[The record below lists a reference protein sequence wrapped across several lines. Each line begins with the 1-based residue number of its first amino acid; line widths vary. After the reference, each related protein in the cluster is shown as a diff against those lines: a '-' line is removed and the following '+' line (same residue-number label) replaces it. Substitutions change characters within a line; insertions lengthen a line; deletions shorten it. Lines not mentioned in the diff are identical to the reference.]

1 MTASS
6 HCETGREPGGHSQDP
21 ALERAG
27 PAESWLGRRASWRD
41 CLSNAARAS
50 TQERQGRWGSTA
62 GWAERIKGPEERR
75 RRAPLHTE
83 IDHSTVCFLLM
94 WTVYSVFIELVT
106 VLLLFLFFFFAA
118 RPVGLIA
125 QPGNEP
131 AAPPHLPPLDRGQS
145 PSHWTTRKVPETGH
159 LEKLQCLIP

>member
-106 VLLLFLFFFFAA
+106 VLLLFLFFFLLQDPWALLPNLGTSLQHPRTHHRWIEGRVLA
-118 RPVGLIA
+118 TGP
-125 QPGNEP
+125 PGKSLRL
-131 AAPPHLPPLDRGQS
+131 A
-145 PSHWTTRKVPETGH
+145 
-159 LEKLQCLIP
+159 I